1 MDHLRIRIL
10 MRDMV
15 FSATISVVGE
25 KNTCCEKEKKKKTL
39 LITAT
44 QKAS

>member
-25 KNTCCEKEKKKKTL
+25 KKTCCEKEKKKKTL